1 MNEKL
6 HNEFF
11 TNLQALLEKH
21 EVHIDINSTHWEKI
35 EGLNFNFDDGGFYF
49 CACGYDLHSFDLDDM
64 LKESSDE

>member
-1 MNEKL
+1 MKKN

-11 TNLQALLEKH
+11 IDLQTLLEKH
-21 EVHIDINSTHWEKI
+21 EAHIDMNATQWEQI
-35 EGLNFNFDDGGFYF
+35 EGFNFTFNDGGFYF